1 MKTGTEERGI
11 GWKKTKKCIKVLK
24 IQGYSSHSLL
34 FPQTKTLSKK
44 PSDKGRV
51 STRCSH
57 PVPEQKNQ
65 PKSGNIFPDLFDVRC
80 TLSLPSQLNY
90 SLESPRKCIC
100 HKQNKKKDEEEISNK
115 ITSCGS
121 RDMHLLIQSAKS
133 CSCLLL
139 LLALVQTVQTHWAQ
153 RGT

>member
-65 PKSGNIFPDLFDVRC
+65 PKSGNISPDLFDVRC
-80 TLSLPSQLNY
+80 TLSSQLNY
-90 SLESPRKCIC
+90 SLESPRKCIR
-100 HKQNKKKDEEEISNK
+100 HSRDAAAINKKEEEEISK
-115 ITSCGS
+115 QDYIFL
-121 RDMHLLIQSAKS
+121 R
-133 CSCLLL
+133 
-139 LLALVQTVQTHWAQ
+139 AQ
-153 RGT
+153 GTCIC